1 MSAGSGRIGGAGG
14 EMNPLSTTDEREVP
28 SLSAEATASLRK
40 RWVYLMPAVFVTYS
54 LAYLDRA
61 NYGFGAAAGMAVTL
75 HISDK
80 QASLLSGLFFL
91 GYLAFQLPGAAFARK
106 HSASKLIFAALIAW
120 GTFAAL
126 TGVIREFWLLAVDRF
141 LLGVAESVILPAM
154 LVLLTHWFTGR
165 ERSRAN
171 AVLILGNP
179 VTVLWMSVITGYL
192 IEAYGWQRTFVIEGL
207 PSVAWAL
214 VWIALASDRPAKARW
229 MTPEAA
235 EHLEGVLADEQRLVQ
250 SRSGSAGVVRQALLR
265 RDVLLLSAVYFCWSL
280 GMYGFVLW
288 LPTIV
293 KEGSALAIGRAGV
306 LSAVPYLAGVVMMLV
321 VSQYSDK
328 SRRREAM
335 VWPFLLMGGVGL
347 MGSFVLAQWS
357 FAAAF
362 VCLVIGAAGIYAPY
376 GPFFAIIPERLP
388 RSVAGEVMAMIN
400 SFGALGGFVGTYFV
414 GFLRAATG
422 NSRAGFLL
430 MSVSLICSAL
440 LLLFLPKMEAERMV
454 REA

>member
-1 MSAGSGRIGGAGG
+1 
-14 EMNPLSTTDEREVP
+14 MNPLETTTERSVQHV
-28 SLSAEATASLRK
+28 SAEIGASLRK

-61 NYGFGAAAGMAVTL
+61 NYGFGAAAGMAATL

-106 HSASKLIFAALIAW
+106 HSAVKLIFVALIAW

-126 TGVIREFWLLAVDRF
+126 TGVIRVFWMLAVDRF
-141 LLGVAESVILPAM
+141 LLGMAESVILPAM
-154 LVLLTHWFTGR
+154 LVLLTHWFR
-165 ERSRAN
+165 AAERSRAN

-192 IEAYGWQRTFVIEGL
+192 IEAYGWQKTFVIEGL

-214 VWIALASDRPAKARW
+214 VWIAVASDRPAGARW
-229 MTPEAA
+229 MTREAA

-250 SRSGSAGVVRQALLR
+250 SRPGSVGVVRQALLR

-280 GMYGFVLW
+280 GMYGTTLW

-293 KEGSALAIGRAGV
+293 KEGSALAMGRVGL
-306 LSAVPYLAGVVMMLV
+306 LSAVPYVAGVVMMLV

-328 SRRREAM
+328 TRRRESA

-347 MGSFVLAQWS
+347 MGSFVLAQRS

-388 RSVAGEVMAMIN
+388 RSVAGEAMALIN

-414 GFLRAATG
+414 GFLRAVTG

-440 LLLFLPKMEAERMV
+440 LLLFLPKVEAARMV